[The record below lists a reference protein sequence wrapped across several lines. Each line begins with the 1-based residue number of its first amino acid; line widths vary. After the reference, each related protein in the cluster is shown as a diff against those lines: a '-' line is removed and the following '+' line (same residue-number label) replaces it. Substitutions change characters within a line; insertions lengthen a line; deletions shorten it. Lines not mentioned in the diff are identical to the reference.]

1 MDIKVNLILKT
12 PFGFRWSIFSSLAS
26 IIRSPNPE
34 YPQQKQAM
42 TLPLIEA
49 YRNQKWMLLKL
60 DIVWVYLK
68 ENCKA
73 VKLQN

>member
-1 MDIKVNLILKT
+1 M
-12 PFGFRWSIFSSLAS
+12 S
-26 IIRSPNPE
+26 
-34 YPQQKQAM
+34 
-42 TLPLIEA
+42 LPLIEA

-60 DIVWVYLK
+60 GIIWVYLK